1 MKKKITVAATCLN
14 ENLMVLE
21 FVNTVERHFRES
33 LNNKYDYEI
42 LLADNNSSD
51 GTQDQMRK
59 LCKQNNKIKVV
70 LNNLNYG
77 ADRSILN
84 LIKYSSGDAIISIS
98 CDLQEDIKIISD
110 FLSSWESGNNY
121 VVGQIV
127 SNEENFISQ
136 FIKKNFYNLYNKL
149 SNSHL
154 TKNSAGF
161 LIDKNYN
168 NILKQV
174 NDPEPFARGIFGQV
188 LGTPE
193 TVPVLKKERKI
204 GKTKYSF
211 FDYYSIAINGI
222 AKSSS
227 ALMKIITLSGFFL
240 SLIFLFISFYYLF
253 MKIIYWDSF
262 NLGIAPLIILICL
275 MSSFLMLSIGLIG
288 EYISAIL
295 AFNKNIPFVEKEK
308 INFD

>member
-21 FVNTVERHFRES
+21 FVNTIERYFKEN

-59 LCKQNNKIKVV
+59 LCVQSNKIKVV

-84 LIKYSSGDAIISIS
+84 LIKYASGDAIISIS
-98 CDLQEDIKIISD
+98 CDLQEDIKIISN
-110 FLSSWESGNNY
+110 FLSKWESGKNY
-121 VVGQIV
+121 VVGQII
-127 SNEENFISQ
+127 SNDENILSQ
-136 FIKKNFYNLYNKL
+136 FIKKRFYNLYNKL
-149 SNSHL
+149 SNSYL
-154 TKNSAGF
+154 TKNSAGW

-174 NDPEPFARGIFGQV
+174 NDPEPFARGIFSQI
-188 LGTPE
+188 LGVPE
-193 TVPVLKKERKI
+193 TVPVIKRKRKI
-204 GKTKYSF
+204 GKTKHNF

-227 ALMKIITLSGFFL
+227 AVMRIITLSGFFL
-240 SLIFLFISFYYLF
+240 SLIFILISFYYLF
-253 MKIIYWDSF
+253 MKIIHWDSF
-262 NLGIAPLIILICL
+262 TLGLAPLIILICL
-275 MSSFLMLSIGLIG
+275 LSSFLLLSIGLIG

-295 AFNKNIPFVEKEK
+295 EFNKNIPFVEKEK